1 MPPALLGGPKGH
13 PQDARD
19 KVHRTRPDKAAA
31 QQSNHYH
38 VGQYGLRGDTLGNA
52 KGGSEA

>member
-1 MPPALLGGPKGH
+1 MNQANFRN
-13 PQDARD
+13 ARGTRG

-31 QQSNHYH
+31 QLSNHYH
-38 VGQYGLRGDTLGNA
+38 VGDYGLRGDTLGNA